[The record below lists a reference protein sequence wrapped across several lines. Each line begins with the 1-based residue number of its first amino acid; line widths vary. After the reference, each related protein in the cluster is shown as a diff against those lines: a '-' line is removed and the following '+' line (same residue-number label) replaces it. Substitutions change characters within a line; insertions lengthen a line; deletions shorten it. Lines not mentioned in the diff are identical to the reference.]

1 MPPRRHKEDFDSHD
15 TAQICLNGHWI
26 SGSYHDAPEFR
37 EPFCKHCGSRTIIQ
51 CEHCHTEIRGFYRDA
66 IPSLERTVPAFCHG
80 CGKPHPWVAAKI
92 HAAKAMVSELQ
103 GLTDADRLII
113 QTSIDDIAANTP
125 MTEVAVVRVKKL
137 IPKVLSSGGEALRK
151 LIVDVASETAAKAL
165 KG

>member
-1 MPPRRHKEDFDSHD
+1 
-15 TAQICLNGHWI
+15 
-26 SGSYHDAPEFR
+26 
-37 EPFCKHCGSRTIIQ
+37 
-51 CEHCHTEIRGFYRDA
+51 
-66 IPSLERTVPAFCHG
+66 
-80 CGKPHPWVAAKI
+80 
-92 HAAKAMVSELQ
+92 MVSELQ